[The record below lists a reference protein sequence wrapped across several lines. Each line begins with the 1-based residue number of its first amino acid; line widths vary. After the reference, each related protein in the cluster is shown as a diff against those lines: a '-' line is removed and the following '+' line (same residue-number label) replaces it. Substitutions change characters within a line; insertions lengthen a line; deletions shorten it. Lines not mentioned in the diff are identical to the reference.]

1 MGSISEIMTI
11 EELAKYLKISKSS
24 MYKLCQ
30 EGKIPGHKVGRHWR
44 FQREVIDEWLAEQSK
59 GSNGSKGSDASDLS
73 MDNLKQIVDEAI
85 SVKESKGVIKDEVLG
100 KIVDDIMHR

>member
-59 GSNGSKGSDASDLS
+59 GSDSGKLS
-73 MDNLKQIVDEAI
+73 MDSLKDIVNEAI
-85 SVKESKGVIKDEVLG
+85 SVKESQGIIKEDVLE
-100 KIVDDIMHR
+100 KIFDAVVHR